1 MSFTHGKPSC
11 TDMQQ
16 RPAQTK
22 HMRGRDELGQGARG
36 LGALGRDARGPGARG
51 WGARGPGER
60 GRGVQH
66 MRGPANIMK
75 VAPMSHLMK
84 RALHIGG
91 QNLI

>member
-51 WGARGPGER
+51 RGARGRGER

>member
-36 LGALGRDARGPGARG
+36 LGALGRAARGLGARG
-51 WGARGPGER
+51 RGARGRGER

>member
-1 MSFTHGKPSC
+1 
-11 TDMQQ
+11 
-16 RPAQTK
+16 
-22 HMRGRDELGQGARG
+22 MRGRDELGQGARG
-36 LGALGRDARGPGARG
+36 LGALGRDARGPGAWGRG
-51 WGARGPGER
+51 VRGRGER

>member
-36 LGALGRDARGPGARG
+36 LGARGLDARGLDAL
-51 WGARGPGER
+51 GPGER